1 MRNLAWLAGLCLL
14 ASCGGGSDSP
24 AGTTKLTLRDPAWEV
39 VNVQLVV
46 TKNANC
52 DLRDQGV
59 LSTQQIVMHK
69 DIDHSVDVPDGAA
82 LCWRHDRDPKH
93 PSAGDWSG
101 WTRAQLNPGY
111 PTKTDL

>member
-1 MRNLAWLAGLCLL
+1 MRKLAWLAGLLLL
-14 ASCGGGSDSP
+14 AACGDDHAP
-24 AGTTKLTLRDPAWEV
+24 TGTTKLTLRDPAWEA

-52 DLRDQGV
+52 DTRDQNV
-59 LSTQQIVMHK
+59 LSSQQIVMHK
-69 DIDHSVDVPDGAA
+69 DADHSVDVPDGAA

-93 PSAGDWSG
+93 PAAGDWSG

>member
-1 MRNLAWLAGLCLL
+1 MRNLAWLAGLLLL
-14 ASCGGGSDSP
+14 AACGGDDAP
-24 AGTTKLTLRDPAWEV
+24 TGTTKLTLRDPAWEA
-39 VNVQLVV
+39 VNVQLLV

-52 DLRDQGV
+52 DTRDRNV
-59 LSTQQIVMHK
+59 LSSQQIVMKK
-69 DIDHSVDVPDGAA
+69 DQDHSVDVPDGAA

-93 PSAGDWSG
+93 PTEGDWSG